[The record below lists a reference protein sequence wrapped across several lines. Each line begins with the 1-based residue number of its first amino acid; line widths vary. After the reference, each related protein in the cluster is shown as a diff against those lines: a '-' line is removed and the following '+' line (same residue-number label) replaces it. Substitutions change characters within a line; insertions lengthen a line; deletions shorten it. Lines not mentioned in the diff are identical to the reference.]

1 MPVAKP
7 NPAPDIEAYCRL
19 LKAWIV
25 SVPQNTTCKPL
36 YYIGSKMSNMNR
48 GIVKAGHKNWLAALC
63 LILPGQILDSLPQR
77 EHFDVTLTITP
88 TRLENNVDLRVGY
101 RAVSAEKNLHTTNRI
116 IVEAELA
123 PHEVELTDVVAM
135 RGLKIDVTGSTNRRV
150 RVKMDGVV
158 ARTINLGN
166 NFAKDEAK

>member
-1 MPVAKP
+1 M
-7 NPAPDIEAYCRL
+7 
-19 LKAWIV
+19 
-25 SVPQNTTCKPL
+25 
-36 YYIGSKMSNMNR
+36 
-48 GIVKAGHKNWLAALC
+48 
-63 LILPGQILDSLPQR
+63 
-77 EHFDVTLTITP
+77 
-88 TRLENNVDLRVGY
+88 
-101 RAVSAEKNLHTTNRI
+101 AVSAEKNLYTTNRI